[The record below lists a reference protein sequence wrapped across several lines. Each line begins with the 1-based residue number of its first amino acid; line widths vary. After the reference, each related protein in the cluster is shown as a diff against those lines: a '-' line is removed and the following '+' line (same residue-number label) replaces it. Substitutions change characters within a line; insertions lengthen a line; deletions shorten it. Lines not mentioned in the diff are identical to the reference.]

1 MVQSKINKNVEYTDT
16 KEIEKEDDDLE
27 VNTYDLKF
35 KKYDK
40 VNDYTVAFGKV
51 NHKYENKGVVFYPM
65 YLITDDEVN
74 CQIGIFEIKL
84 EKLPSILDNDGD
96 IDPKYI
102 KSPLLYRFV
111 NKDFLTSFI
120 KEDELS
126 DDEDEN
132 EDQNEE
138 YAEEVTE
145 ADLDITN
152 LDDVLSVNVPKNP
165 VYSKNKEDSIFDID
179 INQKQPE
186 TLPEESKQD
195 ANDLKEKFKSSPKNE
210 WIENFMQNN
219 EYNIIDNEGG
229 GDCLFAVI
237 RDAFEQIGKY
247 TNIARLRNIVA
258 DETTDEIFQ
267 ENLRVYLDIENVINE
282 TEKAILKSIGSY
294 KEYQKR
300 IKDSDLKESERKEIL
315 RESKL
320 IKEKIK
326 MMKGEKS
333 LSKEM
338 LDEDFGYMKDI
349 NNLAKYQDFIRTPEF
364 WADAWAISVLEY
376 KLNIKLIILSEKSF
390 NEDAL
395 DSVLNCGDFNIKMQ
409 TKGAFNP
416 SNYIVASYSGFHYKL
431 ISYKGKKIFSY
442 REIPYDIKNL
452 IVNKCLERNAGP
464 YNIIEDFRNLKKKLG
479 LDNEDSDSDDEEATS
494 RDLFVNDTV
503 FLFHNKSQI
512 KNGPGKGSGEKIP
525 KEKIPEFK
533 KLSKIENWRRKLDD
547 LYISPFDLD
556 NHKWKTVEHYYQG
569 SKYKKG
575 YPDYYLNFSLDSES
589 DISENIELAKKKG
602 SKSGEDGKVKID
614 PDFYGER
621 SVQEKENAIF
631 SKFEQHENLKNMLI
645 QTYPAKLM
653 HFERGKKPTLAKE
666 LLKIRKRFI
675 DEK

>member
-1 MVQSKINKNVEYTDT
+1 MVQSKINKNVEYKDT

-40 VNDYTVAFGKV
+40 INDYTVAFGKV
-51 NHKYENKGVVFYPM
+51 NHKYENKGIVFYPM

-74 CQIGIFEIKL
+74 CQIGIFEIKI
-84 EKLPSILDNDGD
+84 EKLPSIVDDDGD

-102 KSPLLYRFV
+102 KSPLLYSFV
-111 NKDFLTSFI
+111 NKDFLTSFV

-126 DDEDEN
+126 DDENDEK
-132 EDQNEE
+132 EE
-138 YAEEVTE
+138 EFVEEVTE
-145 ADLDITN
+145 DDLGITN
-152 LDDVLSVNVPKNP
+152 IDDVLSVTVPKNP
-165 VYSKNKEDSIFDID
+165 VYTKNREESIFEID

-186 TLPEESKQD
+186 TLAEETKQD
-195 ANDLKEKFKSSPKNE
+195 ANEIKKKFKSSPKNE

-219 EYNIIDNEGG
+219 EYTLIDNEGG

-247 TNIARLRNIVA
+247 TTIARLRDIVA
-258 DETTDEIFQ
+258 EETTHEIFQ
-267 ENLRVYLDIENVINE
+267 ENLKVYLDIENAINE

-315 RESKL
+315 NESKT
-320 IKEKIK
+320 IKDKIK
-326 MMKGEKS
+326 MLKGEKS

-338 LDEDFGYMKDI
+338 LDEDFGYMRDI
-349 NNLAKYQDFIRTPEF
+349 NNLAKYQDFIRTSEF

-395 DSVLNCGDFNIKMQ
+395 DSVLNCGDFNLKMQ
-409 TKGAFNP
+409 KKGAFNP
-416 SNYIVASYSGFHYKL
+416 SHYIITSYSGFHYKL

-479 LDNEDSDSDDEEATS
+479 VDNEDSDSDDEETTN

-533 KLSKIENWRRKLDD
+533 KLTKIENWRRKLDD
-547 LYISPFDLD
+547 LYNTPFDLD

-589 DISENIELAKKKG
+589 DISEDIELAKKKG
-602 SKSGEDGKVKID
+602 SKSGQDGKVKID

-621 SVQEKENAIF
+621 SVQEKESAIF
-631 SKFEQHENLKNMLI
+631 AKFDQHENLKNMLI